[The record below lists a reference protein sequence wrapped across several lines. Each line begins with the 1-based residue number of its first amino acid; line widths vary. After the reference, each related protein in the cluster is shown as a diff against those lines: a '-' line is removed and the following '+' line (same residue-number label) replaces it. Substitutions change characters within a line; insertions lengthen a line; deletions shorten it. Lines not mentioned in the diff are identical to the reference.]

1 MKRFSYYSIAIVIF
15 VVLNGLFSCRGHE
28 TRGTLNLAE
37 SLMTERPDSALNIL
51 LDVNPDDLH
60 TRKQRAK
67 HALLLSMALDKN
79 YIDIADDS
87 IISIA
92 YNYFQHH
99 PTKREKML
107 SSYYSGIVKQ
117 NAGNHISAVIDF
129 EQALTLAIGLKDD
142 HNSGMACKHLS
153 TIYDYSYNHQKA
165 LDYSRMA
172 VDYFEACGELLSADY
187 AKANVAQQLSRILK
201 WEDSIR
207 TIDEVLSRTTFKPLI
222 REALAIKTDAL
233 LWGREDY
240 AGALSC
246 LELIPIGKQQSDTLV
261 YYGYKGLL
269 SEALGN
275 TKDSDKYFS
284 LAERYMKTPTDSLTL
299 LDQRSY
305 SYQMRHDYV
314 NAYFDLRN
322 VSNILNKQVTEVLG
336 QSVTGALEQWY
347 RESYNTQKERT
358 RQNTIIYSIL
368 GVLLLLIILGLILF
382 VRKLHIDRL
391 QDMADIESLNNDLQ
405 VLKERNEHFRKASN
419 AVIMDKVQFLHQLSD
434 SYFSWTD
441 EEVKKREKRYGI
453 QTKDELISVFRQQLG
468 EIRSEKRL
476 IISLEE
482 AVNSSNDNLIQ
493 RLRTE
498 YRNKLKEED
507 FSTLTLLYSGLS
519 VKSIAF
525 YLRITEPALRTR
537 KTRYKHFFE
546 ENPTAS
552 SAEYIQRLSNG
563 DSSLRSE

>member
-1 MKRFSYYSIAIVIF
+1 MASFFTSSNNGRYSGPIALIAF
-15 VVLNGLFSCRGHE
+15 NGTASSGC
-28 TRGTLNLAE
+28 
-37 SLMTERPDSALNIL
+37 ALNIL

-99 PTKREKML
+99 PTRREKML

-117 NAGNHISAVIDF
+117 NAGNHISAAIDF
-129 EQALTLAIGLKDD
+129 DQALTLAIALKDD

-153 TIYDYSYNHQKA
+153 TIYDYSYNHKKA
-165 LDYSRMA
+165 RDYSRMA

-187 AKANVAQQLSRILK
+187 AKANVAQQLSRELK
-201 WEDSIR
+201 WEDSIK
-207 TIDEVLSRTTFKPLI
+207 TIDEVLSRTSFKPLI

-246 LELIPIGKQQSDTLV
+246 LDLIPIGKQQSDTLV

-275 TKDSDKYFS
+275 TKDADKYFS
-284 LAERYMKTPTDSLTL
+284 LAERYMKSPTDSLTL

-314 NAYFDLRN
+314 NAYSDLRN
-322 VSNILNKQVTEVLG
+322 VSNILNKQVTELLG
-336 QSVTGALEQWY
+336 QSVTGAMEQWY

-405 VLKERNEHFRKASN
+405 VLKERNEHLRKASN
-419 AVIMDKVQFLHQLSD
+419 AVIMDKVQFLQQLSE

-482 AVNSSNDNLIQ
+482 AVNSSNNNLIQ

>member
-1 MKRFSYYSIAIVIF
+1 MQRSHCLRCLFIVVFSFCLLSCSWSETRR
-15 VVLNGLFSCRGHE
+15 LFSTSERI
-28 TRGTLNLAE
+28 
-37 SLMTERPDSALNIL
+37 MTERPDSALNIL

-60 TRKQRAK
+60 TRRQRAK

-314 NAYFDLRN
+314 NAYSDLRN

-347 RESYNTQKERT
+347 RESYKNQKERT
-358 RQNTIIYSIL
+358 RLNNIIYSVL
-368 GVLLLLIILGLILF
+368 GVLLLMIILALGLLA
-382 VRKLHIDRL
+382 RKLHLDRV
-391 QDMADIESLNNDLQ
+391 QDMADIDSLGNDLQ
-405 VLKERNEHFRKASN
+405 ALREKNANFRKTADS
-419 AVIMDKVQFLHQLSD
+419 IIIDKVQFLQQLSE

-441 EEVKKREKRYGI
+441 EEVKKREKHYGI

-525 YLRITEPALRTR
+525 YLKITEPALRTR
-537 KTRYKHFFE
+537 KTRYKHLFE
-546 ENPTAS
+546 ENPTPS
-552 SAEYIQRLSNG
+552 SEEFIQRLSNG

>member
-1 MKRFSYYSIAIVIF
+1 MQRSHCLRCLFIVVFSFCLLSCSWSETRR
-15 VVLNGLFSCRGHE
+15 LFSTSERI
-28 TRGTLNLAE
+28 
-37 SLMTERPDSALNIL
+37 MTERPDSALNIL

-92 YNYFQHH
+92 YNYYLNH

-107 SSYYSGIVKQ
+107 SFYYSGVVKQ
-117 NAGNHISAVIDF
+117 NAGNYISAAIDF
-129 EQALTLAIGLKDD
+129 DQALTIAIALKDD

-153 TIYDYSYNHQKA
+153 TIYDYSYNHKKA

-187 AKANVAQQLSRILK
+187 AKANVAQQLSRELK
-201 WEDSIR
+201 WEDSIK
-207 TIDEVLSRTTFKPLI
+207 TIDEVLSRTSFKPLI

-246 LELIPIGKQQSDTLV
+246 LDLIPIGKQQSDTLV

-275 TKDSDKYFS
+275 TKDADKYFS
-284 LAERYMKTPTDSLTL
+284 LAERYMKSPTDSLTL

-314 NAYFDLRN
+314 NAYSDLRN
-322 VSNILNKQVTEVLG
+322 VSNILNKQVTELLG
-336 QSVTGALEQWY
+336 QSVTGAMEQWY

-391 QDMADIESLNNDLQ
+391 QDMDDIESLNNDLQ

-441 EEVKKREKRYGI
+441 DAVKKREEEKGV
-453 QTKDELISVFRQQLG
+453 QTKDEIISRFRQQLG
-468 EIRSEKRL
+468 EMRSDRSFVK
-476 IISLEE
+476 SLED
-482 AVNSSNDNLIQ
+482 AVNASTDNLIQ
-493 RLRTE
+493 NLRTE
-498 YRNKLKEED
+498 YKDNFKELD
-507 FSTLTLLYSGLS
+507 FNILTMMYSGLS
-519 VKSIAF
+519 IKSIAF
-525 YLRITEPALRTR
+525 YFRMTEPSIRTR
-537 KTRYKHFFE
+537 KTRYKHLFE
-546 ENPTAS
+546 ESGSPLS
-552 SAEYIQRLSNG
+552 GKYIGLM
-563 DSSLRSE
+563 D